1 MKLINTEGM
10 VLIGP
15 GSEWFWTALTGLV
28 LAVTFLAIYRQLTT
42 ARNAAAYEQLDAF
55 ERELASERMLR
66 YELAVLIAVR
76 DGVDPAHLPPGAA
89 HGILKFWEQVGAL
102 CKRGH
107 IDADLLGEGSGTTV
121 SVWWLVLETYARRIR
136 SERGPAWYENFEWL
150 VGVMAAI
157 DRRSGSPV
165 MDHALFM
172 KLLNPMI
179 ESIRSAIEVEE
190 ALRRVA
196 PLPGAARGTASER
209 GAGRRSRRID
219 GSPSAS
225 GAIAEL

>member
-10 VLIGP
+10 ALIGP
-15 GSEWFWTALTGLV
+15 GSEWFWTALTGIV

-55 ERELASERMLR
+55 ERDLASERMLR

-76 DGVDPAHLPPGAA
+76 DGADPAHLPPAA
-89 HGILKFWEQVGAL
+89 ANGILKFWEQVGAL
-102 CKRGH
+102 CRRGH

-121 SVWWLVLETYARRIR
+121 SVWWLVLETYARRVR

-165 MDHALFM
+165 MDHALFT

-179 ESIRSAIEVEE
+179 ESLRAAIEVEE
-190 ALRRVA
+190 ALRNAVA
-196 PLPGAARGTASER
+196 LPNAARGMASER
-209 GAGRRSRRID
+209 RAAGSPLSAGRP
-219 GSPSAS
+219 PSAL
-225 GAIAEL
+225 GDIQQR